1 MEIRRITEKH
11 ARHSDGCGRCTERRD
26 RDTELEPTHKLFQH
40 ENRARHGCV
49 EGSGKAGTR
58 TGGKQHPTIWPL
70 TAEDFS
76 DKVGN
81 ARCVG
86 GESADQPGRNQGR
99 GSTSRHKE
107 QKSCKLFA
115 LCPGNH
121 RITQTV
127 RLFKRKPEDRSHKSR
142 RRADDERQ

>member
-1 MEIRRITEKH
+1 KGEGWGSAT
-11 ARHSDGCGRCTERRD
+11 GRGHGD
-26 RDTELEPTHKLFQH
+26 RDPERTHKLSQH
-40 ENRARHGCV
+40 ETRARHGCV

-127 RLFKRKPEDRSHKSR
+127 RLIKGKPEVRSPKSR